1 MPKRKD
7 TPRPP
12 DDQPT
17 RPTKMSEVDSVS
29 NFYKTLIR
37 LAAAMGNP
45 QAQKLTRDGAYGFVI
60 NSENDPDNNVTSG
73 KLVHA
78 KPTSS
83 RGAGA
88 RKRLS
93 KSKIQKGSVWDE
105 IADTIQYLLEKA
117 GFAIGNMTGAGKNL
131 SIDPRVGGQRTYNL
145 DNPFY
150 RYDKLL
156 PISYDFN
163 RLTKDDKYLREVL
176 GKIAR
181 HYMDNPSANNT
192 PNRPD
197 SLLSDM
203 IPSALSPAS
212 QEQYNSYIT
221 NPNTFTNSGYNPKRW
236 KNFKIGLGLG
246 SGATGAAI
254 ATADSLKEKTKS
266 NSIANSS
273 MYKHMDGKP
282 QPLKYATPFK
292 NKYSK

>member
-1 MPKRKD
+1 MPQNQENQSKRPIRTYLNAD
-7 TPRPP
+7 TINARHK
-12 DDQPT
+12 Q
-17 RPTKMSEVDSVS
+17 RINLLSHSDSMQGQKAKKAKSYDSYGSVVS
-29 NFYKTLIR
+29 L
-37 LAAAMGNP
+37 
-45 QAQKLTRDGAYGFVI
+45 
-60 NSENDPDNNVTSG
+60 ESG
-73 KLVHA
+73 KGKKVKVRNSSA
-78 KPTSS
+78 NTKSS
-83 RGAGA
+83 RGAST

-266 NSIANSS
+266 NGIANSS

-292 NKYSK
+292 NKFSK